1 MKNDEML
8 ELRGQINA
16 LSQAWLHLT
25 AYLEIHLNFDPSG
38 LENDLLKKR
47 WTEHPIEPYAK
58 LMCQQLVQQLR
69 GARDRREYSD
79 ALQKLERYEENLE
92 SYGTLTP
99 SLDQDSK

>member
-1 MKNDEML
+1 MKNDEIL

-25 AYLEIHLNFDPSG
+25 AYLEMHLNFDSSD
-38 LENDLLKKR
+38 LEHDLLKKT
-47 WTEHPIEPYAK
+47 WKGHPIEPHAK

-69 GARDRREYSD
+69 NARDRREYSD

-92 SYGTLTP
+92 NYGTLTP